1 MLVYDPYYDI
11 KAVSNSALKHINPEQ
26 GGSPAEF
33 KRYWDGQLPSLKTT
47 ALEFGNLVH
56 LAVLEPHLLNY
67 VVDKTNTPDK
77 IRDIVNEV
85 YANVKP
91 EVNPFDLDAPQG
103 INEFITYGPAIISAC
118 DKLTYGATWK
128 EETRLNKVL
137 SQGGSYFALL
147 AEAEANDQFVITQAQ
162 EERLDACLAGI
173 NRDKVGQGMIYMV
186 SEEYTNGKPNGIEY
200 FNEQEVVWQE
210 DGLSFPLKGKIDRL
224 RVDHT
229 AGEYTV
235 IDLKTTGKQ
244 LAQFPKSFED
254 YHYAR
259 QMAAYEI
266 AAAKWVA
273 EKFGTGYKPSHRHV
287 IVAVET
293 RGDHRAGK
301 FIIKRKTIDAGRAEY
316 NSLLERLQY
325 HFETGDWVNDYEY
338 ATNGAYYI

>member
-33 KRYWDGQLPSLKTT
+33 KRYWDGTLPSLKTS

-77 IRDIVNEV
+77 IRDIVREV
-85 YANVKP
+85 YENVKP
-91 EVNPFDLDAPQG
+91 KADPFNLDAPS
-103 INEFITYGPAIISAC
+103 INDFITYGPAIISAC
-118 DKLTYGATWK
+118 DKLSYGATWR

-137 SQGGSYFALL
+137 EQGGSYFNLL
-147 AEAEANDQFVITQAQ
+147 AQAEANEEFVITQSQAD
-162 EERLDACLAGI
+162 RLDSCLAGI
-173 NRDKVGQGMIYMV
+173 NRDPVGQSMIYMV
-186 SEEYTNGKPNGIEY
+186 SEEYTNGKPNDVEY
-200 FNEQEVVWQE
+200 LNEQEVVWKQ

-224 RVDHT
+224 RIDHKNS
-229 AGEYTV
+229 EFTV
-235 IDLKTTGKQ
+235 IDLKTTGKS
-244 LAQFPKSFED
+244 LSQFPDSFEQ

-266 AAAKWVA
+266 AAAKFVA
-273 EKFGTGYKPSHRHV
+273 DKFGEGYKPSHRHI

-293 RGDHRAGK
+293 KGDYRAGK

-316 NSLLERLQY
+316 NALLTRLQY

>member
-67 VVDKTNTPDK
+67 TVDKTNTPDK

-91 EVNPFDLDAPQG
+91 KDDPFNLDAPTTV
-103 INEFITYGPAIISAC
+103 NDFMTYGPAIISAC
-118 DKLTYGATWK
+118 DKLSYGATWR

-137 SQGGSYFALL
+137 EAGGSYFRLL
-147 AEAEANDQFVITQAQ
+147 AEAEADDKFVITQAQ
-162 EERLDACLAGI
+162 AERLDACLAGI

-186 SEEYTNGKPNGIEY
+186 SEEYTNGKPNGVEY
-200 FNEQEVVWQE
+200 LNEQEVVWNE

-224 RVDHT
+224 RIDHT

-244 LAQFPKSFED
+244 LAEFPKSFEQ

-266 AAAKWVA
+266 AAAKFVA
-273 EKFGTGYKPSHRHV
+273 DKYGEGYKPSHRHV

-316 NSLLERLQY
+316 DSLLQRLQY

>member
-1 MLVYDPYYDI
+1 
-11 KAVSNSALKHINPEQ
+11 
-26 GGSPAEF
+26 
-33 KRYWDGQLPSLKTT
+33 
-47 ALEFGNLVH
+47 
-56 LAVLEPHLLNY
+56 

-91 EVNPFDLDAPQG
+91 EANPFDLDAPQS

-137 SQGGSYFALL
+137 SQGGSYFSLL
-147 AEAEANDQFVITQAQ
+147 AEAEANEQFVITQTQ
-162 EERLDACLAGI
+162 EDKLDSCLAGL

-186 SEEYTNGKPNGIEY
+186 SEEYTNGKPNGVEY
-200 FNEQEVVWQE
+200 LNEQEVVWQE

-224 RVDHT
+224 RIDHNT
-229 AGEYTV
+229 GEFTV

-244 LAQFPKSFED
+244 LAEFPKSFEQ

-266 AAAKWVA
+266 AAAKFLV
-273 EKFGTGYKPSHRHV
+273 TT
-287 IVAVET
+287 IVLVSSSSSA
-293 RGDHRAGK
+293 RR
-301 FIIKRKTIDAGRAEY
+301 
-316 NSLLERLQY
+316 
-325 HFETGDWVNDYEY
+325 
-338 ATNGAYYI
+338 